1 MSLHLG
7 LHFHTPQSD
16 PTSQTLHLGSNI
28 HSLQGEHT
36 SKTMYLELHF
46 QFPE

>member
-1 MSLHLG
+1 MSPHLG

>member
-16 PTSQTLHLGSNI
+16 LTSQTLHAGSNI